1 LTVTGIVGTVT
12 PVYPVTA
19 YSHRDGDAISSGFV
33 YRGSLMPQAYG
44 KYVFGEITTG
54 RLLYCDLAEMIAA
67 DDGYRDTMATIH
79 ELQIV
84 FDSPYDSPD
93 LGIVNRRMFDV
104 EAETY
109 TNKLGQPGSQKLPG
123 GAAATNG
130 QDIDL
135 VPYGKGRADIRLAM
149 GGDGEL
155 YVLSKSDGMIRQLLG
170 PPAPNITSITVT
182 NGVVTLVWQSIPA
195 HSYRAQFKS
204 ALADASWTDLPG
216 DVLAAGQTASK
227 TNTPGAAARFYR
239 VVLLP

>member
-1 LTVTGIVGTVT
+1 
-12 PVYPVTA
+12 
-19 YSHRDGDAISSGFV
+19 
-33 YRGSLMPQAYG
+33 MPQAYG

-67 DDGYRDTMATIH
+67 DDGSRSTMAAIH

-93 LGIVNRRMFDV
+93 QGIVNRRMFDI

-130 QDIDL
+130 SDIDG

-155 YVLSKSDGMIRQLLG
+155 YVLSKSDGMIRQVQG
-170 PPAPNITSITVT
+170 PPAPIITSIKVT
-182 NGVVTLVWQSIPA
+182 NGIVTLTWHSIPA

-204 ALADASWTDLPG
+204 ALADANWTDLSG
-216 DVLAAGQTASK
+216 DVIAAGQTASK
-227 TNTPGAAARFYR
+227 TNTVAAAARYYR